1 MPKLHAIF
9 DTEIIGLIK
18 PIFLTCIEIVET
30 GERHA
35 FWHDQRGHTKKL
47 TAMLEDPQY
56 TWVGFNSENF
66 DRPLIAMA
74 VMGHDETNIKV
85 VCQNIIEHKM
95 MSWQTYR
102 EYDIDFIEYDHIDIK
117 EVPKG
122 VMLSLKVY
130 EGRMHSPNLQDMPFH
145 HDEEIDTPKK
155 RKVVEDYC
163 WNDIS
168 ETKRLFLTMKEEVE
182 LREQLG
188 EQYGVD
194 IRSKSDAQCAEAI
207 LKKVCSI
214 GKGDKVVPGSVRYS
228 CPKFIK
234 TNSKLIN
241 EIIAMCEDHK
251 FIINFANG
259 SPEFPE
265 FLTEPIDIN
274 GGVYQ
279 MGIGGLHSKHDKSIH
294 LKADPDSGL
303 LLSDF
308 DVASYYPNIMIKAGL
323 IPNLGGNKG
332 ALFLDAYQDIYA
344 QRIAAKR
351 RAGVIKNEIAD
362 IKARLKKLSLQERHI
377 LEKQLA
383 ELQDELATASGNA
396 ESLKILL
403 NGTFGKLG
411 SIFCSFY
418 APALMLAVTITGEL
432 NLLCLIYELTN
443 IKGVTVESANT
454 DGIMVSYP
462 LNKRDLVLRR
472 IQLNAKRTQFEYEET
487 PYEQVAIRDVNSY
500 FAVPAPS
507 LAAVIDKT
515 SINSAINKKLDVK
528 RKGAYSKAGVK
539 ENTNPTMEV
548 CSDAVSEYL
557 LGNHEIEDWI
567 RAEKDIRKFVEIRGV
582 KGGGI
587 QHQYEVE
594 VDDWVLIK
602 DLGSAKNEWYR
613 QAWLDKGWE
622 PGVQRASTKRKSRPN
637 PAIEG
642 RGGKP
647 FGRVARWYMTK
658 DVLPSITYVE
668 SGNQVAGT
676 AGSKLCMTLP
686 DKLPKDL
693 NLQWYIDE
701 AYRILDD
708 CGVKRP

>member
-1 MPKLHAIF
+1 MSKLHAIF

-30 GERHA
+30 GERFA
-35 FWHDQRGHTKKL
+35 FWHDKRGHTKKL

-66 DRPLIAMA
+66 DRPLLAMA

-85 VCQNIIEHKM
+85 VAQNIIDHKM

-155 RKVVEDYC
+155 RKIVEDYC

-265 FLTEPIDIN
+265 FLTEPIAIN

-279 MGIGGLHSKHDKSIH
+279 MGIGGLHSKHDKKIH
-294 LKADPDSGL
+294 LKADPDAGL

-332 ALFLDAYQDIYA
+332 ALFLDAYQDIYE

-351 RAGVIKNEIAD
+351 KGDKSRAE
-362 IKARLKKLSLQERHI
+362 
-377 LEKQLA
+377 
-383 ELQDELATASGNA
+383 T
-396 ESLKILL
+396 LKIVL

-411 SIFCSFY
+411 SIYCSFY
-418 APALMLAVTITGEL
+418 APALMLAVTITGQL

-454 DGIMVSYP
+454 DGIMVAYP
-462 LNKRDLVLRR
+462 LDKRDRVLKR
-472 IQLNAKRTQFEYEET
+472 IQLNSKRTQFEYEET
-487 PYEQVAIRDVNSY
+487 PYEQVALKDVNSY

-515 SINSAINKKLDVK
+515 GINSTVNKKLDVK

-548 CSDAVSEYL
+548 CSDAVEQYL
-557 LGNHEIEDWI
+557 LGNHEIENWI

-582 KGGGI
+582 KKPGGV
-587 QHQYEVE
+587 QHKYEVE

-602 DLGSAKNEWYR
+602 DFGTAKNEWYR

-622 PGVQRASTKRKSRPN
+622 PGVQRASIKRKSRPD

-642 RGGKP
+642 HGGKP
-647 FGRVARWYMTK
+647 FGRVARWYMTNN
-658 DVLPSITYVE
+658 VLPSITYVE

-693 NLQWYIDE
+693 NIQWYIDE

-708 CGVKRP
+708 CGVEIP

>member
-30 GERHA
+30 GERFT
-35 FWHDQRGHTKKL
+35 FWHDKRGHTKKL

-56 TWVGFNSENF
+56 TWVGFNSESF
-66 DRPLIAMA
+66 DRPLLAMA

-85 VCQNIIEHKM
+85 VAQNIIEHKM
-95 MSWQTYR
+95 QSWQTYR

-155 RKVVEDYC
+155 RKIVEDYC

-168 ETKRLFLTMKEEVE
+168 ETKRLFLTMKKEVE

-214 GKGDKVVPGSVRYS
+214 GKGDKIVPGSVRYS

-251 FIINFANG
+251 FIINHANG

-265 FLTEPIDIN
+265 FLTEPITI
-274 GGVYQ
+274 GTGVYQ
-279 MGIGGLHSKHDKSIH
+279 MGIGGLHSQHDKKVH
-294 LKADPDSGL
+294 LRATPDEGL

-332 ALFLDAYQDIYA
+332 ALFLDAYQDIYE

-351 RAGVIKNEIAD
+351 SGDK
-362 IKARLKKLSLQERHI
+362 
-377 LEKQLA
+377 
-383 ELQDELATASGNA
+383 ATA
-396 ESLKILL
+396 ETLKIVL

-418 APALMLAVTITGEL
+418 APALMLAVTITGQL
-432 NLLCLIYELTN
+432 NLLCLIHELTK

-454 DGIMVSYP
+454 DGIMVAYP
-462 LNKRDLVLRR
+462 MNKREEVLKR
-472 IQLNAKRTQFEYEET
+472 IQINAKRTQFEYEET
-487 PYEQVAIRDVNSY
+487 PYEQVAMKDVNNY
-500 FAVPAPS
+500 FAVPAPT
-507 LAAVIDKT
+507 LAAVIDRT
-515 SINSAINKKLDVK
+515 SITSALNKKLDVK
-528 RKGAYSKAGVK
+528 RKGLYAEAGVH
-539 ENTNPTMEV
+539 ENKNPTMQV
-548 CSDAVSEYL
+548 SSDAVAAYL
-557 LGNHEIEDWI
+557 SQGYEVEDWI

-582 KGGGI
+582 KGGGV
-587 QHQYEVE
+587 QHEHEVE
-594 VDDWVLIK
+594 VDDWVLIN
-602 DLGSAKNEWYR
+602 DLGTAKNEWYR

-622 PGVQRASTKRKSRPN
+622 PGVQRASTKRKSRPA

-642 RGGKP
+642 RGGIP
-647 FGRVARWYMTK
+647 FGRVARWYMTT

-676 AGSKLCMTLP
+676 AGSKLCMRLP
-686 DKLPKDL
+686 DALPKDL
-693 NLQWYIDE
+693 NVQWYIDE
-701 AYRILDD
+701 AYRILVD
-708 CGVKRP
+708 CGVEIP

>member
-30 GERHA
+30 GERFA
-35 FWHDQRGHTKKL
+35 FWHDKRGHTKKL
-47 TAMLEDPQY
+47 TAMLEDTQY
-56 TWVGFNSENF
+56 TWVGFNSESF
-66 DRPLIAMA
+66 DRPLLAMA
-74 VMGHDETNIKV
+74 VMGHDETNIKIV
-85 VCQNIIEHKM
+85 AQNIIEHKM
-95 MSWQTYR
+95 QSWQTYR
-102 EYDIDFIEYDHIDIK
+102 EYDIDFFEYDHIDIK

-155 RKVVEDYC
+155 RKIVEDYC

-168 ETKRLFLTMKEEVE
+168 ETKRLFLTMKQEVE

-214 GKGDKVVPGSVRYS
+214 GKGDKIVPGSVRYS

-251 FIINFANG
+251 FIINHANG

-279 MGIGGLHSKHDKSIH
+279 MGIGGLHSKHDKKIH
-294 LKADPDSGL
+294 LRANPDEGL

-332 ALFLDAYQDIYA
+332 ALFLDAYQDIYE

-351 RAGVIKNEIAD
+351 SGD
-362 IKARLKKLSLQERHI
+362 KAR
-377 LEKQLA
+377 A
-383 ELQDELATASGNA
+383 ET
-396 ESLKILL
+396 LKIVL

-411 SIFCSFY
+411 SIYCSFY
-418 APALMLAVTITGEL
+418 APALMLAVTITGQL

-454 DGIMVSYP
+454 DGIMVAYP
-462 LNKRDLVLRR
+462 LDKRELVLKR

-487 PYEQVAIRDVNSY
+487 PYAQVAMKDVNSY
-500 FAVPAPS
+500 FAVPSAS

-515 SINSAINKKLDVK
+515 SINSSVNKKLDVK
-528 RKGAYSKAGVK
+528 RKGVYAKAGVH

-548 CSDAVSEYL
+548 CSDAVEQYL
-557 LGNHEIEDWI
+557 LGNYEIEDWI
-567 RAEKDIRKFVEIRGV
+567 RAEKDIRKFIEIRGV
-582 KGGGI
+582 KGGGV
-587 QHQYEVE
+587 QHEYEVE

-602 DLGSAKNEWYR
+602 DLGTAKNEWYR

-658 DVLPSITYVE
+658 GVLPSITYVE

-676 AGSKLCMTLP
+676 AGSKLCMKLP
-686 DKLPKDL
+686 DALPKDL
-693 NLQWYIDE
+693 NIDWYIQE
-701 AYRILDD
+701 SYRILVD
-708 CGVKRP
+708 CGVEIP

>member
-9 DTEIIGLIK
+9 DIEIIGLIK

-30 GERHA
+30 GERFA
-35 FWHDQRGHTKKL
+35 FWHDKRGHTKKL

-56 TWVGFNSENF
+56 TWVGFNSESF
-66 DRPLIAMA
+66 DRPLLAMA

-85 VCQNIIEHKM
+85 VAQNIIEHKM
-95 MSWQTYR
+95 QSWQTYR

-155 RKVVEDYC
+155 RKIVEDYC

-168 ETKRLFLTMKEEVE
+168 ETKRLFLTMKQEVE

-214 GKGDKVVPGSVRYS
+214 GKGDKIVPGSVRYS

-251 FIINFANG
+251 FIINYANG
-259 SPEFPE
+259 SPEFPD
-265 FLTEPIDIN
+265 FLNEPIDIGN
-274 GGVYQ
+274 GVYQ
-279 MGIGGLHSKHDKSIH
+279 MGIGGLHSKHDKKVH
-294 LKADPDSGL
+294 LRANPDEGM

-332 ALFLDAYQDIYA
+332 ALFLDAYQDIYE

-351 RAGVIKNEIAD
+351 KGD
-362 IKARLKKLSLQERHI
+362 KAR
-377 LEKQLA
+377 A
-383 ELQDELATASGNA
+383 ET
-396 ESLKILL
+396 LKIIL

-411 SIFCSFY
+411 SIYCSFY
-418 APALMLAVTITGEL
+418 APALMLAVTITGQL

-462 LNKRDLVLRR
+462 LDKRDLVLKR

-487 PYEQVAIRDVNSY
+487 PYEQAAMKDVNSY
-500 FAVPAPS
+500 FAVPSPS
-507 LAAVIDKT
+507 LAAVIDKVSIT
-515 SINSAINKKLDVK
+515 SSLNKKLDVK
-528 RKGAYSKAGVK
+528 RKGVYAKAGVR

-548 CSDAVSEYL
+548 CSDAVEQYL
-557 LGNHEIEDWI
+557 LGNYEIEDWI

-582 KGGGI
+582 KKPGGV
-587 QHQYEVE
+587 QHEYEVE

-602 DLGSAKNEWYR
+602 DLGTAKNEWYR

-622 PGVQRASTKRKSRPN
+622 PGVQRASVKRKSRPD

-676 AGSKLCMTLP
+676 AGSKLCMRLP
-686 DKLPKDL
+686 DALPKDL
-693 NLQWYIDE
+693 NIDWYIQE
-701 AYRILDD
+701 SYRILAD
-708 CGVKRP
+708 CGVEIP

>member
-9 DTEIIGLIK
+9 DTEVIGLIK

-30 GERHA
+30 GERFA
-35 FWHDQRGHTKKL
+35 FWHDKRGHTKKL

-56 TWVGFNSENF
+56 TWVGFNSESF
-66 DRPLIAMA
+66 DRPLLAMA

-85 VCQNIIEHKM
+85 VAQNIIEHKM
-95 MSWQTYR
+95 QSWQTYR
-102 EYDIDFIEYDHIDIK
+102 EYDIDFMEYDHIDIK

-155 RKVVEDYC
+155 RKIVEDYC

-168 ETKRLFLTMKEEVE
+168 ETKRLFLTMKKEIE

-188 EQYGVD
+188 EQHSID
-194 IRSKSDAQCAEAI
+194 LRSKSDAQCAEAI

-214 GKGDKVVPGSVRYS
+214 GKGDKIVPGSVRYS

-251 FIINFANG
+251 FIINHANG

-265 FLTEPIDIN
+265 FLTEPITI
-274 GGVYQ
+274 GTGVYQ
-279 MGIGGLHSKHDKSIH
+279 MGIGGLHSQHDKKVH
-294 LKADPDSGL
+294 LRATPDEGL

-332 ALFLDAYQDIYA
+332 ALFLDAYQDIYE

-351 RAGVIKNEIAD
+351 SGDK
-362 IKARLKKLSLQERHI
+362 
-377 LEKQLA
+377 
-383 ELQDELATASGNA
+383 ATA
-396 ESLKILL
+396 ETLKIVL

-418 APALMLAVTITGEL
+418 APALMLAVTITGQL
-432 NLLCLIYELTN
+432 NLLCLIHELTK

-454 DGIMVSYP
+454 DGIMVAYP
-462 LNKRDLVLRR
+462 MNKREEVLKR
-472 IQLNAKRTQFEYEET
+472 IQINAKRTQFEYEET
-487 PYEQVAIRDVNSY
+487 PYEQVAMKDVNNY
-500 FAVPAPS
+500 FAVPAPT
-507 LAAVIDKT
+507 LAAVIDRT
-515 SINSAINKKLDVK
+515 SITSALNKKLDVK
-528 RKGAYSKAGVK
+528 RKGLYAEAGVH
-539 ENTNPTMEV
+539 ENKNPTMQV
-548 CSDAVSEYL
+548 SSDAVAAYL
-557 LGNHEIEDWI
+557 SQGYEVEDWI

-582 KGGGI
+582 KGGGV
-587 QHQYEVE
+587 QHEHEVE
-594 VDDWVLIK
+594 VDDWVLIN
-602 DLGSAKNEWYR
+602 DLGTAKNEWYR

-622 PGVQRASTKRKSRPN
+622 PGVQRASTKRKSRPA

-642 RGGKP
+642 RGGIP
-647 FGRVARWYMTK
+647 FGRVARWYMTT

-676 AGSKLCMTLP
+676 AGSKLCMRLP
-686 DKLPKDL
+686 DALPKDL
-693 NLQWYIDE
+693 NVQWYIDE
-701 AYRILDD
+701 AYRILVD
-708 CGVKRP
+708 CGVEIP

>member
-1 MPKLHAIF
+1 MPKPHATSKLHAIF

-35 FWHDQRGHTKKL
+35 FWHDKRGHTKKL

-56 TWVGFNSENF
+56 TWIGFNSENF
-66 DRPLIAMA
+66 DRPLLAMA

-85 VCQNIIEHKM
+85 VCQNIIDHKM
-95 MSWQTYR
+95 QSWQTYR
-102 EYDIDFIEYDHIDIK
+102 EYDIDFLEYDHIDIK

-155 RKVVEDYC
+155 RKIVEDYC

-168 ETKRLFLTMKEEVE
+168 ETKRLFLTMKKEVE

-214 GKGDKVVPGSVRYS
+214 GKGDKVVPGNVRYS

-265 FLTEPIDIN
+265 FLTEPIEIN

-279 MGIGGLHSKHDKSIH
+279 MGIGGLHSKHDKKVH
-294 LKADPDSGL
+294 LKANPDAGL

-332 ALFLDAYQDIYA
+332 ALFLDAYQDIYE

-351 RAGVIKNEIAD
+351 KGD
-362 IKARLKKLSLQERHI
+362 KAR
-377 LEKQLA
+377 A
-383 ELQDELATASGNA
+383 ET
-396 ESLKILL
+396 LKIVL

-411 SIFCSFY
+411 SIYCSFY
-418 APALMLAVTITGEL
+418 APALMLAVTITGQL

-454 DGIMVSYP
+454 DGIMVAYP
-462 LNKRDLVLRR
+462 LYKRELVLKR

-487 PYEQVAIRDVNSY
+487 PYAQVAMKDVNSY
-500 FAVPAPS
+500 FAVPSAS

-515 SINSAINKKLDVK
+515 SINSTVNKKLDVK
-528 RKGAYSKAGVK
+528 RKGAYAKAGVH

-548 CSDAVSEYL
+548 CSDAVEQYL
-557 LGNHEIEDWI
+557 LGNYEIEDWI
-567 RAEKDIRKFVEIRGV
+567 RTEKDIRKFIEIRGV
-582 KGGGI
+582 KGGGV
-587 QHQYEVE
+587 QHEYEVE

-602 DLGSAKNEWYR
+602 DLGTAKNEWFR
-613 QAWLDKGWE
+613 QAWFDKGWE

-647 FGRVARWYMTK
+647 FGRVARWYMTT
-658 DVLPSITYVE
+658 DVLPSITYIE

-676 AGSKLCMTLP
+676 AGSKLCMKLP
-686 DKLPKDL
+686 DTLPKDL

-708 CGVKRP
+708 CGVERP

>member
-1 MPKLHAIF
+1 MSTNKQHVIF

-18 PIFLTCIEIVET
+18 PVFLLRAEIVET
-30 GERHA
+30 GERFT
-35 FWHDQRGHTKKL
+35 FWHDKRGHTKKL

-56 TWVGFNSENF
+56 TWVGFNSESF
-66 DRPLIAMA
+66 DRPLVAMA
-74 VMGHDETNIKV
+74 VMGHDEANIKV
-85 VCQNIIEHKM
+85 VAQNIIEHKM
-95 MSWQTYR
+95 QSWQTYR

-155 RKVVEDYC
+155 RKIVEDYC

-168 ETKRLFLTMKEEVE
+168 ETKRLFLTMKKEIE

-188 EQYGVD
+188 EQHSID
-194 IRSKSDAQCAEAI
+194 LRSKSDAQCAEAI

-214 GKGDKVVPGSVRYS
+214 GKGDKIVPGSVRYS

-251 FIINFANG
+251 FIINHANG

-265 FLTEPIDIN
+265 FLTEPITI
-274 GGVYQ
+274 GTGVYQ
-279 MGIGGLHSKHDKSIH
+279 MGIGGLHSQHDKKVH
-294 LKADPDSGL
+294 LRATPDEGL

-332 ALFLDAYQDIYA
+332 ALFLDAYQDIYE

-351 RAGVIKNEIAD
+351 SGDK
-362 IKARLKKLSLQERHI
+362 
-377 LEKQLA
+377 
-383 ELQDELATASGNA
+383 ATA
-396 ESLKILL
+396 ETLKIVL

-418 APALMLAVTITGEL
+418 APALMLAVTITGQL
-432 NLLCLIYELTN
+432 NLLCLIHELTK

-454 DGIMVSYP
+454 DGIMVAYP
-462 LNKRDLVLRR
+462 MNKREEVLKR
-472 IQLNAKRTQFEYEET
+472 IQINAKRTQFEYEET
-487 PYEQVAIRDVNSY
+487 PYEQVAMKDVNNY
-500 FAVPAPS
+500 FAVPAPT
-507 LAAVIDKT
+507 LAAVIDRT
-515 SINSAINKKLDVK
+515 SITSALNKKLDVK
-528 RKGAYSKAGVK
+528 RKGLYAEAGVH
-539 ENTNPTMEV
+539 ENKNPTMQV
-548 CSDAVSEYL
+548 SSDAVAAYL
-557 LGNHEIEDWI
+557 SQGYEVEDWI

-582 KGGGI
+582 KGGGV
-587 QHQYEVE
+587 QHEHEVE
-594 VDDWVLIK
+594 VDDWVLIN
-602 DLGSAKNEWYR
+602 DLGTAKNEWYR

-622 PGVQRASTKRKSRPN
+622 PGVQRASTKRKSRPA

-642 RGGKP
+642 RGGIP
-647 FGRVARWYMTK
+647 FGRVARWYMTT

-676 AGSKLCMTLP
+676 AGSKLCMRLP
-686 DKLPKDL
+686 DALPKDL
-693 NLQWYIDE
+693 NVQWYIDE
-701 AYRILDD
+701 AYRILAD
-708 CGVKRP
+708 CGVEIP

>member
-1 MPKLHAIF
+1 MSKLHAIF

-30 GERHA
+30 GERFA
-35 FWHDQRGHTKKL
+35 FWHDKRGHTKKL

-66 DRPLIAMA
+66 DRPLLAMA

-85 VCQNIIEHKM
+85 VAQNIIDHKM

-155 RKVVEDYC
+155 RKIVEDYC

-265 FLTEPIDIN
+265 FLTEPIAIN

-279 MGIGGLHSKHDKSIH
+279 MGIGGLHSKHDKKIH
-294 LKADPDSGL
+294 LKADPDAGL

-332 ALFLDAYQDIYA
+332 ALFLDAYQDIYE

-351 RAGVIKNEIAD
+351 KGDKSRAE
-362 IKARLKKLSLQERHI
+362 
-377 LEKQLA
+377 
-383 ELQDELATASGNA
+383 T
-396 ESLKILL
+396 LKIVL

-411 SIFCSFY
+411 SIYCSFY
-418 APALMLAVTITGEL
+418 APALMLAVTITGQL

-454 DGIMVSYP
+454 DGIMVAYP
-462 LNKRDLVLRR
+462 LDKRDRVLKR
-472 IQLNAKRTQFEYEET
+472 IQLNSKRTQFEYEET
-487 PYEQVAIRDVNSY
+487 PYEQVALKDVNSY

-515 SINSAINKKLDVK
+515 GINSTVNKKLDVK
-528 RKGAYSKAGVK
+528 RKWAYSKAGVK

-548 CSDAVSEYL
+548 CSDAVEQYL
-557 LGNHEIEDWI
+557 LGNHEIENWI

-582 KGGGI
+582 KKPGGV
-587 QHQYEVE
+587 QHKYEVE

-602 DLGSAKNEWYR
+602 DFGTAKNEWYR

-622 PGVQRASTKRKSRPN
+622 PGVQRASIKRKSRPD

-642 RGGKP
+642 HGGKP
-647 FGRVARWYMTK
+647 FGRVARWYMTNN
-658 DVLPSITYVE
+658 VLPSITYVE

-693 NLQWYIDE
+693 NIQWYIDE

-708 CGVKRP
+708 CGVEIP

>member
-1 MPKLHAIF
+1 MAK
-9 DTEIIGLIK
+9 
-18 PIFLTCIEIVET
+18 
-30 GERHA
+30 
-35 FWHDQRGHTKKL
+35 
-47 TAMLEDPQY
+47 
-56 TWVGFNSENF
+56 EN
-66 DRPLIAMA
+66 
-74 VMGHDETNIKV
+74 
-85 VCQNIIEHKM
+85 
-95 MSWQTYR
+95 
-102 EYDIDFIEYDHIDIK
+102 
-117 EVPKG
+117 
-122 VMLSLKVY
+122 
-130 EGRMHSPNLQDMPFH
+130 
-145 HDEEIDTPKK
+145 
-155 RKVVEDYC
+155 
-163 WNDIS
+163 
-168 ETKRLFLTMKEEVE
+168 
-182 LREQLG
+182 QLATT
-188 EQYGVD
+188 QPY
-194 IRSKSDAQCAEAI
+194 
-207 LKKVCSI
+207 
-214 GKGDKVVPGSVRYS
+214 
-228 CPKFIK
+228 
-234 TNSKLIN
+234 
-241 EIIAMCEDHK
+241 
-251 FIINFANG
+251 
-259 SPEFPE
+259 
-265 FLTEPIDIN
+265 
-274 GGVYQ
+274 
-279 MGIGGLHSKHDKSIH
+279 
-294 LKADPDSGL
+294 
-303 LLSDF
+303 
-308 DVASYYPNIMIKAGL
+308 
-323 IPNLGGNKG
+323 
-332 ALFLDAYQDIYA
+332 
-344 QRIAAKR
+344 
-351 RAGVIKNEIAD
+351 
-362 IKARLKKLSLQERHI
+362 KKLSLQERHI

-602 DLGSAKNEWYR
+602 DLGSAKNECYR

>member
-1 MPKLHAIF
+1 MPKQHATSKLHAIF

-30 GERHA
+30 GERFT
-35 FWHDQRGHTKKL
+35 FWHDKRGHTKKL

-66 DRPLIAMA
+66 DRPLLAMA

-155 RKVVEDYC
+155 RKIVEDYC

-188 EQYGVD
+188 AQYGVD

-279 MGIGGLHSKHDKSIH
+279 MGIGGLHSKHDKKIH
-294 LKADPDSGL
+294 LKANPDEGL

-332 ALFLDAYQDIYA
+332 ALFLDAYQDIYE

-351 RAGVIKNEIAD
+351 KGDKSRAE
-362 IKARLKKLSLQERHI
+362 
-377 LEKQLA
+377 
-383 ELQDELATASGNA
+383 T
-396 ESLKILL
+396 LKIVL

-411 SIFCSFY
+411 SIYCSFY
-418 APALMLAVTITGEL
+418 APALMLAVTITGQL

-454 DGIMVSYP
+454 DGIMVAYP
-462 LNKRDLVLRR
+462 LDKRELVLKR

-487 PYEQVAIRDVNSY
+487 PYEQVALKDVNSY

-507 LAAVIDKT
+507 LAAVIDRVSIT
-515 SINSAINKKLDVK
+515 SSLNKKLDVK

-548 CSDAVSEYL
+548 CSDAVAEYL

-582 KGGGI
+582 KKPGGV
-587 QHQYEVE
+587 QHEYEVE

-602 DLGSAKNEWYR
+602 DLGTAKNEWYR

-676 AGSKLCMTLP
+676 AGSKLCMQLP

-693 NLQWYIDE
+693 NIQWYIDE

-708 CGVKRP
+708 CGVERP

>member
-1 MPKLHAIF
+1 MPKQRATSKLHAIF

-30 GERHA
+30 GERFA
-35 FWHDQRGHTKKL
+35 FWHDKRGHTKKL

-66 DRPLIAMA
+66 DRPLLAMA

-155 RKVVEDYC
+155 RKIVEDYC

-188 EQYGVD
+188 KQYGVD

-279 MGIGGLHSKHDKSIH
+279 MGIGGLHSKHDKKIH
-294 LKADPDSGL
+294 LKANPDAGL

-332 ALFLDAYQDIYA
+332 ALFLDAYQDIYE

-351 RAGVIKNEIAD
+351 KGDKSRAE
-362 IKARLKKLSLQERHI
+362 
-377 LEKQLA
+377 
-383 ELQDELATASGNA
+383 T
-396 ESLKILL
+396 LKIVL

-411 SIFCSFY
+411 SIYCSFY
-418 APALMLAVTITGEL
+418 APALMLAVTITGQL

-454 DGIMVSYP
+454 DGIMVAYP
-462 LNKRDLVLRR
+462 LDKRELVLKH

-487 PYEQVAIRDVNSY
+487 PYEQVALKDVNSY

-507 LAAVIDKT
+507 LAAVIDRVSIT
-515 SINSAINKKLDVK
+515 SSLNKKLDVK

-548 CSDAVSEYL
+548 CSDAVTEYL

-582 KGGGI
+582 KKPGGV
-587 QHQYEVE
+587 QHEYEVE

-602 DLGSAKNEWYR
+602 DLGTAKNEWYR

-676 AGSKLCMTLP
+676 AGSKLCMKLP
-686 DKLPKDL
+686 DALPKDL
-693 NLQWYIDE
+693 NIQWYIDE

>member
-30 GERHA
+30 GKRFA
-35 FWHDQRGHTKKL
+35 FWHDKRGHTKKL

-56 TWVGFNSENF
+56 TWVGFNSESF

-85 VCQNIIEHKM
+85 VAQNIIDHKM
-95 MSWQTYR
+95 QSWQTYR
-102 EYDIDFIEYDHIDIK
+102 EYDIDFLEYDHIDIK

-145 HDEEIDTPKK
+145 HNEEINTAKK
-155 RKVVEDYC
+155 RKIVEDYC

-168 ETKRLFLTMKEEVE
+168 ETKRLFLTMKKEVE

-194 IRSKSDAQCAEAI
+194 LRSKSDAQCAEAI
-207 LKKVCSI
+207 LKKVCGIAKS
-214 GKGDKVVPGSVRYS
+214 DKIVPGSVRYS

-234 TNSKLIN
+234 STSPLIN

-251 FIINFANG
+251 FIINHANG

-265 FLTEPIDIN
+265 FLTEPIEIG

-279 MGIGGLHSKHDKSIH
+279 MGIGGLHSQHDRKLH
-294 LKADPDSGL
+294 LKANPDEGL

-332 ALFLDAYQDIYA
+332 ALFLDAYQDIYE

-351 RAGVIKNEIAD
+351 SGD
-362 IKARLKKLSLQERHI
+362 KAR
-377 LEKQLA
+377 A
-383 ELQDELATASGNA
+383 ET
-396 ESLKILL
+396 LKIVL

-418 APALMLAVTITGEL
+418 APALMLAVTITGQL
-432 NLLCLIYELTN
+432 NLLCLIYELTK

-454 DGIMVSYP
+454 DGIMVAYP
-462 LNKRDLVLRR
+462 LNKREEVLKR

-487 PYEQVAIRDVNSY
+487 PYEQVAMKDVNNY
-500 FAVPAPS
+500 FAVPSPS
-507 LAAVIDKT
+507 LAAVIDRVSIT
-515 SINSAINKKLDVK
+515 SALNKKLDVK
-528 RKGAYSKAGVK
+528 RKGLYAEAGVH
-539 ENTNPTMEV
+539 ENKNPTMQV
-548 CSDAVSEYL
+548 SSDAVAAYL
-557 LGNHEIEDWI
+557 SQGYEIEDWI

-582 KGGGI
+582 KGGGV
-587 QHQYEVE
+587 QHEYEVE
-594 VDDWVLIK
+594 VDDWVLTN
-602 DLGSAKNEWYR
+602 DLGTAKNEWYR

-622 PGVQRASTKRKSRPN
+622 PDVQRASTKRKSRPN
-637 PAIEG
+637 PVTEG

-658 DVLPSITYVE
+658 EVLPSITYVE

-676 AGSKLCMTLP
+676 AGSRLCMQLP

-693 NLQWYIDE
+693 NINWYIEE

-708 CGVKRP
+708 CGVQRP

>member
-1 MPKLHAIF
+1 MPKLHATSKLHAIF

-35 FWHDQRGHTKKL
+35 FWHDKRGHTKKL

-56 TWVGFNSENF
+56 TWVGFNSESF

-74 VMGHDETNIKV
+74 VMGHDESNIKV
-85 VCQNIIEHKM
+85 VAQNIIEHKM
-95 MSWQTYR
+95 QSWQTYR

-155 RKVVEDYC
+155 RKIVEDYC

-168 ETKRLFLTMKEEVE
+168 ETKRLFLTMKKEVE

-194 IRSKSDAQCAEAI
+194 LRSKSDAQCAEAI

-214 GKGDKVVPGSVRYS
+214 GKGDKIVPGSVRYT

-241 EIIAMCEDHK
+241 EIIAMCEDHR
-251 FIINFANG
+251 FIINHANG

-265 FLTEPIDIN
+265 FLTEPIDIG

-279 MGIGGLHSKHDKSIH
+279 MGIGGLHSKHDKKIH
-294 LKADPDSGL
+294 LRANPDEGL

-332 ALFLDAYQDIYA
+332 ALFLDAYQDIYE

-351 RAGVIKNEIAD
+351 SGD
-362 IKARLKKLSLQERHI
+362 KAR
-377 LEKQLA
+377 A
-383 ELQDELATASGNA
+383 ET
-396 ESLKILL
+396 LKIIL

-411 SIFCSFY
+411 SIYCSFY
-418 APALMLAVTITGEL
+418 APALMLAVTITGQL

-462 LNKRDLVLRR
+462 LNKRELVLKR

-487 PYEQVAIRDVNSY
+487 PYEQAAMKDVNSY

-507 LAAVIDKT
+507 LTAVIDKVG
-515 SINSAINKKLDVK
+515 INSSVNKKLDVK
-528 RKGAYSKAGVK
+528 RKGVYAKAGVR

-548 CSDAVSEYL
+548 CSDAVEQYL
-557 LGNHEIEDWI
+557 LGNYEIEDWI

-582 KGGGI
+582 KGGGV

-594 VDDWVLIK
+594 VDDWVLIN
-602 DLGSAKNEWYR
+602 DLGTAKNEWYR
-613 QAWLDKGWE
+613 QAWLDKGWQ
-622 PGVQRASTKRKSRPN
+622 PGVQRASVKRKSRPN

-642 RGGKP
+642 RGGVP

-658 DVLPSITYVE
+658 GVLPSITYVE

-676 AGSKLCMTLP
+676 AGSKLCMKLP
-686 DKLPKDL
+686 DALPKDL
-693 NLQWYIDE
+693 NLQWYIEE

-708 CGVKRP
+708 CGVTRP